1 MTQEITLPV
10 AELKQALPGL
20 SKLVAK
26 SRSLPVLQS
35 VRINRDVAGIVTIEG
50 TDLEAHV
57 TYRFKDTQ
65 PGQPAEVLVPLE
77 ALTKTAKGSSETLTL
92 IPDGKDKIRLR
103 YYISNSPIEQR
114 ITCPETKEWPGAPKF
129 TAPLVSLDPQFGPT
143 LKEALQCASD
153 ESSRRVL
160 HGAHV
165 DVSDP
170 QAHYVVGTNG
180 RVLYAANSFC
190 FDLKESVTIPNL
202 KLLGW
207 PGFYGDDNC
216 RLATQKDPKGENH
229 WLQLQSGPWTVTA
242 RQVPGVFP
250 NWRCAVPNMETPPRT
265 LLKLSPAAV
274 EQVLRVIP
282 QLPGA
287 DDPNAGVRLR
297 VTQHLFVEGRHKDDT
312 EWTSVAIPDVQATG
326 NPVHVLLNR
335 HYLTQALRYGLTE
348 LRIEDETSPV
358 VFTEAGRKFVVVP
371 IRLQPTPPPPTAAKP
386 PNEST
391 PQSETEATAPAS
403 PSAGQSESTP
413 TAERNPM
420 PTETTLTPPR
430 RGNLQPPVEGHHNG
444 NGPAPAHSPLTA
456 AVTQIETVKSG
467 LRDVISA
474 LNATLDLLR
483 AAEREKKTSAR
494 EVESV
499 RATLR
504 SLQKVAI

>member
-10 AELKQALPGL
+10 AELKQALPGF

-129 TAPLVSLDPQFGPT
+129 TTPLVSLDPQFGPT

-170 QAHYVVGTNG
+170 NAHYVVGTNG

-190 FDLKESVTIPNL
+190 FDLKESVTVPNL
-202 KLLGW
+202 KILGW
-207 PGFYGDDNC
+207 PGFYGEDIC
-216 RLATQKDPKGENH
+216 RLATQKDAKGENK
-229 WLQLQSGPWTVTA
+229 WVRLQSGPWTVTA
-242 RQVPGVFP
+242 RQIEGAFP
-250 NWRCAVPNMETPPRT
+250 TWRAVMPNTEDTHRT
-265 LLKLSPAAV
+265 LLKLSPAAI
-274 EQVLRVIP
+274 EQVLRVLP
-282 QLPGA
+282 QLPA
-287 DDPNAGVRLR
+287 DQSNSGVRLR
-297 VTQHLFVEGRHKDDT
+297 VAHHLFIEGRNKDDR
-312 EWTSVAIPDVQATG
+312 EWTSVAIPDVRITG
-326 NPVHVLLNR
+326 NPVQVMLNR
-335 HYLTQALRYGLTE
+335 NYLAQALRYNLTE
-348 LRIEDETSPV
+348 VRIENETSAL
-358 VFTEAGRKFVVVP
+358 VFSEGGRKFIVMP
-371 IRLQPTPPPPTAAKP
+371 IRLQPDPSSAAPAQPTD
-386 PNEST
+386 ETT

-403 PSAGQSESTP
+403 PSAEQLEPTP
-413 TAERNPM
+413 AVERNPM

-430 RGNLQPPVEGHHNG
+430 RGNLQPPVEAHPNHNG
-444 NGPAPAHSPLTA
+444 NGHTTPLA
-456 AVTQIETVKSG
+456 AAISQIETVKTG
-467 LRDVISA
+467 LRDVITE

-483 AAEREKKTSAR
+483 AAEKEKKTSAR